1 MQYVIQELDKLLI
14 QQKDIKRKI
23 RITILSQDKKILGIL
38 TGVPQIGD
46 FSIDAESNI
55 RRTTSLDIKLDDF
68 YNDIEA
74 KIESYLNLDFLLEV
88 GIYNERE
95 NDYQYYRMGVLC
107 ITTANT
113 KYDAVTNTL
122 SINLSDG
129 FAKLDNTRNG
139 QVGGA
144 PTIVIPVEYNGEK
157 LTLKNAMINVI
168 KAETTIKDYIID
180 DVGEYYGM
188 PQNNENYLEYRQKN
202 PLWNVIPYDLEFT
215 PGNTVEYLLVEVRD
229 LYPNCQL
236 YFDIYNNFCF
246 DMIPSNS
253 KAPIMLSNEYLQS
266 ILLADSSED
275 VQYDIS
281 AIKNV
286 VEVFGK
292 VYDVD
297 RFCET
302 ATYSTKNQSWVNP
315 DTGATTNTT
324 IGIYNLTMDKF
335 DSYLAY
341 EMIAFTAPSV
351 NIFSTYI
358 NVNNIGNIP
367 LYKEYTTDFIKA
379 GTIAKDDM
387 VVVKVMKDLD
397 GNYIAYYLGQYQPHA
412 LCVLTDDVNDTYY
425 TKAFFAEKFN
435 CLERNIAF
443 VEVKNSP
450 FSIQRL
456 GIILDSK
463 TGDEYENILSDSVAL
478 DNAKYIIYKSSVWND
493 VVTINTKML
502 PWLDVNT
509 KVEYKKQ
516 QENDT
521 YVYMVKKISHN
532 FESGTS
538 TITMYRFSSLY
549 QE

>member
-1 MQYVIQELDKLLI
+1 MQYAIQELDRLLI

-23 RITILSQDKKILGIL
+23 RITILSQDKKTVGVL
-38 TGVPQIGD
+38 TGIPQIGD

-55 RRTTSLDIKLDDF
+55 RRTTSLDIKLDDTIK
-68 YNDIEA
+68 DIEN
-74 KIESYLNLDFLLEV
+74 KIGSYLNVDFSLEV

-95 NDYQYYRMGVLC
+95 SEYKYYPMGYFC
-107 ITTANT
+107 MTTANT
-113 KYDAVTNTL
+113 TYDATTNML

-144 PTIVIPVEYNGEK
+144 PTIIIPVEQNGEN
-157 LTLKNAMINVI
+157 LTLQNAMINVI
-168 KAETTIKDYIID
+168 KAETTIQDYIID
-180 DVGEYYGM
+180 DIGEYYGM
-188 PQNNENYLEYRQKN
+188 PQNNIYFQEYRDKN
-202 PLWNVIPYDLEFT
+202 PLWNVIPYDLEFS
-215 PGNTVEYLLVEVRD
+215 PGNTVGDLLVEVRD

-253 KAPIMLSNEYLQS
+253 KDPVMLNNDFLQS
-266 ILLADSSED
+266 VLLAEGSED

-286 VEVFGK
+286 AEVFGK

-297 RFCET
+297 RFCES
-302 ATYSTKNQSWVNP
+302 STFSNNIYGLTLVDFASYQS
-315 DTGATTNTT
+315 
-324 IGIYNLTMDKF
+324 
-335 DSYLAY
+335 Y
-341 EMIAFTAPSV
+341 EMIAFTAPAT
-351 NIFSTYI
+351 NGDTTYV
-358 NVNNIGNIP
+358 NVNGIGNLP
-367 LYKEYTTDFIKA
+367 LYKEYTEKLIA
-379 GTIAKDDM
+379 SGTIAKDDM
-387 VVVKVMKDLD
+387 VVIKVMKDLN

-412 LCVLTDDVNDTYY
+412 LCVLTNDVNDDYY
-425 TKAFFAEKFN
+425 TKKFFAEKYN
-435 CLERNIAF
+435 CLEKNIAF
-443 VEVKNSP
+443 VEVENSP
-450 FSIQRL
+450 FSIQKL
-456 GIILDSK
+456 GTILDSK
-463 TGDEYENILSDSVAL
+463 TGDEYDNILSDSVAL
-478 DNAKYIIYKSSVWND
+478 DNAKYIIYKSSVWSD

-502 PWLDVNT
+502 PWLDVNI

-516 QENDT
+516 QEDNT

-549 QE
+549 QEEWMPNE

>member
-1 MQYVIQELDKLLI
+1 MQYVITELDKLLI

-23 RITILSQDKKILGIL
+23 RITILSQDKKILGVL

-46 FSIDAESNI
+46 FLIDAESNV

-74 KIESYLNLDFLLEV
+74 RIESYLNLDFLLEV

-95 NDYQYYRMGVLC
+95 GGYRYYRMGVLC

-113 KYDAVTNTL
+113 VYDAVTNIL

-129 FAKLDNTRNG
+129 FAKFDNTRNG
-139 QVGGA
+139 QVGGS
-144 PTIVIPVEYNGEK
+144 PTIIIPVKNGDDYN
-157 LTLKNAMINVI
+157 TLKTAIVNVI

-180 DVGEYYGM
+180 DIGEYYGM
-188 PQNNENYLEYRQKN
+188 PQNNEHYLEYRQKN
-202 PLWNVIPYDLEFT
+202 PLWNVIPYDLEFSA
-215 PGNTVEYLLVEVRD
+215 GNTVENLLVEVRD

-236 YFDIYNNFCF
+236 YFDIYNNLCF

-253 KAPIMLSNEYLQS
+253 KAAIVLSNDYLQS
-266 ILLADSSED
+266 ILLAEGSED

-292 VYDVD
+292 IYDVD

-302 ATYSTKNQSWVNP
+302 ATFSEGVYE
-315 DTGATTNTT
+315 
-324 IGIYNLTMDKF
+324 LTMSNF
-335 DSYLAY
+335 DSYQSH
-341 EMIAFTAPSV
+341 EMIAFTSPMTNPKPEVLPS
-351 NIFSTYI
+351 YI
-358 NVNNIGNIP
+358 NVNSIGKIP
-367 LYKEYTTDFIKA
+367 LYEEYTEKHIRE
-379 GTIAKDDM
+379 GSIEKDDT
-387 VVVKVMKDLD
+387 VVVRVIKNSEGK
-397 GNYIAYYLGQYQPHA
+397 YIAYYLGQYQPHA
-412 LCVLTDDVNDTYY
+412 LCVLTENAKDEREGYRKKD
-425 TKAFFAEKFN
+425 FAEKFN
-435 CLERNIAF
+435 CLEKNIAF
-443 VEVKNSP
+443 VEVKDSP

-456 GIILDSK
+456 GTILDSK

-478 DNAKYIIYKSSVWND
+478 DNAKYLIYKSSVWND
-493 VVTINTKML
+493 VVTINTKMI
-502 PWLDVNT
+502 PWLDVNI

-521 YVYMVKKISHN
+521 HVYIVKKVSHN

-538 TITMYRFSSLY
+538 SITMYRFSSLY

>member
-1 MQYVIQELDKLLI
+1 
-14 QQKDIKRKI
+14 
-23 RITILSQDKKILGIL
+23 
-38 TGVPQIGD
+38 
-46 FSIDAESNI
+46 
-55 RRTTSLDIKLDDF
+55 
-68 YNDIEA
+68 
-74 KIESYLNLDFLLEV
+74 V

-95 NDYQYYRMGVLC
+95 SDYQYYRMGVLC

-113 KYDAVTNTL
+113 SYDAVTNIL

-129 FAKLDNTRNG
+129 FAKFDNTRNG

-144 PTIVIPVEYNGEK
+144 PIITIPVDYDGEK

-188 PQNNENYLEYRQKN
+188 PQNNENYLEYREKN
-202 PLWNVIPYDLEFT
+202 PLWNVIPYDLEFAA
-215 PGNTVEYLLVEVRD
+215 GNTVEDILVEVRD

-236 YFDIYNNFCF
+236 YFDIYNNLCF
-246 DMIPSNS
+246 DMIPSNN
-253 KAPIMLSNEYLQS
+253 KAPIMLSNDYLQS

-302 ATYSTKNQSWVNP
+302 SDFSENAYT
-315 DTGATTNTT
+315 
-324 IGIYNLTMDKF
+324 LTMDNF
-335 DSYLAY
+335 ESYVSY
-341 EMIAFTAPSV
+341 EMIAFTASV
-351 NIFSTYI
+351 SNDSPAYI
-358 NVNNIGNIP
+358 NINSIGNIP
-367 LYKEYTTDFIKA
+367 LYKEYTDEFISS

-387 VVVKVMKDLD
+387 VVVKVMKNKD

-425 TKAFFAEKFN
+425 TKAFFAERYN
-435 CLERNIAF
+435 CLEKNIAF

-478 DNAKYIIYKSSVWND
+478 DNAKYIIYKSSVWSD
-493 VVTINTKML
+493 VVTLNTKML
-502 PWLDVNT
+502 PWLDVNI

-521 YVYMVKKISHN
+521 YIYMVKNISHN
-532 FESGTS
+532 FESGSS